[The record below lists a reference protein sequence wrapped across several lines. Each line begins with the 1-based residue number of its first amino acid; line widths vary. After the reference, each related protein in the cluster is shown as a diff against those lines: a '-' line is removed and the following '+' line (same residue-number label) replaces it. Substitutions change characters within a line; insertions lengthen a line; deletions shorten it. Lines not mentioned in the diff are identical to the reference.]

1 MKEKI
6 GLQRGTSSI
15 SCDYRTMLLARD
27 AAPVQGTGNGRNTM
41 HRKTTRIRRQMALA
55 GLAAVLAILPGAA
68 IAEDDRNEE
77 GAAEARAG
85 QLDDHEAEAEDPDDR
100 TVGSEELDDMEAG
113 SEDADQRRASS
124 EDPDSMDVDSEDIER
139 HEAASEDLTDLPAA
153 RPDSDDDS
161 IEAPGR
167 TRWETTTD
175 PEVVIARDNLA
186 RAERRTAAAEKAYGE
201 MRQNNYPRGDARVR
215 IVNER
220 DEARRGLE
228 EAQRALAAAE
238 E

>member
-1 MKEKI
+1 
-6 GLQRGTSSI
+6 
-15 SCDYRTMLLARD
+15 MLLARD
-27 AAPVQGTGNGRNTM
+27 AAPVQGIGNGRNTM

-100 TVGSEELDDMEAG
+100 TVGSE
-113 SEDADQRRASS
+113 
-124 EDPDSMDVDSEDIER
+124 
-139 HEAASEDLTDLPAA
+139 DLTDLPAA

-161 IEAPGR
+161 IETPGR

-186 RAERRTAAAEKAYGE
+186 RAERRAAAAEKAYGE